1 MQCINNVNL
10 KRTSMQT
17 IWFGLVALSMATMEA
32 HADDETEFTSPPP
45 VAWTRFNPL
54 GAASFDFSGGMARL
68 SSPAPSAFAYG
79 IYGPAR
85 LALFA
90 PTSYT
95 QTVVSVDLVSWSAD
109 RNVPGIIARAGNLG
123 LGATRGYSF
132 GFIPSTREAAIHR
145 VTGEYPTVISPII
158 SMPVIPGQ
166 SYRMVLV
173 CAGNVITGRV
183 FSLTNLAVPL
193 VEVTATDATY
203 ASGLTGILNSTDQI
217 GAIDAT
223 FDNFLA
229 WDGTPASLGVTTGE
243 ETMRISTSLMRS
255 LATNLEATDDLALP
269 WLKVFPD
276 VSING
281 SQLENEVSTLLPP
294 RFYRR
299 RLLGAP

>member
-1 MQCINNVNL
+1 MNV
-10 KRTSMQT
+10 KQTSKQI
-17 IWFGLVALSMATMEA
+17 IWFGLVALSMVTTWAQADEAT
-32 HADDETEFTSPPP
+32 DFTSPPP
-45 VAWTRFNPL
+45 VSWTRFNPL
-54 GAASFDFSGGMARL
+54 GAASFDFSGGLARL
-68 SSPAPSAFAYG
+68 SSPAPPAFAYG

-90 PTSYT
+90 TASYT
-95 QTVVSVDLVSWSAD
+95 QTVVSVDLVAWSAD

-123 LGATRGYSF
+123 LGTTRGYSF
-132 GFIPSTREAAIHR
+132 GFIPSTGAAAIHR

-158 SMPVIPGQ
+158 TMPVIPGQ

-183 FSLTNLAVPL
+183 FSLSNLAVPL
-193 VEVTATDATY
+193 VEVIATDATY
-203 ASGLTGILNSTDQI
+203 PSGLTGILNSTDQL

-229 WDGTPASLGVTTGE
+229 WDGTPAPLAVTTGE
-243 ETMRISTSLMRS
+243 ESMRISTSLMRS
-255 LATNLEATDDLALP
+255 LATNLEATDDLAQP
-269 WLKVFPD
+269 WSKVFPD

-281 SQLENEVSTLLPP
+281 SQLVNEVSTLLPP